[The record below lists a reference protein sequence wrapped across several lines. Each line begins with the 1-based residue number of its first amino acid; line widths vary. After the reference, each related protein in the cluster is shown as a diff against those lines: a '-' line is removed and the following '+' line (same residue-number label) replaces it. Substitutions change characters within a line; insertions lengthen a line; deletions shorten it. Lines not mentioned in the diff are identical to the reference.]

1 MKCEVAYRPEAFAD
15 IAEAFLWYEAQR
27 PGLGAQFE
35 AAIGATIQLVAHMPQ
50 LAPVVVRSLRRA
62 LIPRFPFAL
71 YYSVEDS
78 LIQVRA
84 VLHTSRDQGEWL
96 RGRGDA

>member
-1 MKCEVAYRPEAFAD
+1 MSYRVGYRPEAFAD

-27 PGLGAQFE
+27 PGLGDQFE
-35 AAIGATIQLVAHMPQ
+35 AAIGATVQLVATMPL
-50 LAPVVVRSLRRA
+50 LAPVVARSLRRA

-71 YYSVEDS
+71 YYSVEES
-78 LIQVRA
+78 AIQVRA

>member
-1 MKCEVAYRPEAFAD
+1 MKYRVGYRPEAFAD

-27 PGLGAQFE
+27 PGLGDQFE
-35 AAIGATIQLVAHMPQ
+35 DAVASTVALLSSMPQ
-50 LAPVVVRSLRRA
+50 AAPVALGPLRRA

-71 YYSVEDS
+71 YYTVGESS
-78 LIQVRA
+78 LEVRG